1 MYYCVIA
8 KFAFTQ
14 YISFMKTQPNP
25 FRIDG
30 VVTPPHFTNRA
41 AEIARIRDVLRS
53 PPSKLLV
60 YGPRRMG
67 KTSTILMAAEA
78 VERDGSV
85 VVRADLSTASS
96 MADVVNRL
104 LAAAVRGVGRA
115 WKDLPMLL
123 VERLQISVGLR
134 PDPVSGL
141 AIPVLD
147 AGLRERGTAGQR
159 ETLGHALDTLNDLAS
174 ERNTLLGVILDEFQE
189 IHGLGGERAEWHLRG
204 VMERHANLSY
214 VLAGSRTTLIQRMVS
229 DPAGAFYKLLDM
241 LYFGPMD
248 DEHFARWIDERMAE
262 SRRRAPGLGR
272 RCIEVAGPRTRDVV
286 QLARSAWRAWS
297 PDVGVEDLVDMAFR
311 EVVADEDVIAH
322 TLWKGLTSHQQDVL
336 RAVAGAAAGLTARET
351 LERFALPASGTV
363 SNTAAALV
371 AEDLLVKAETPPGYD
386 FDLPFFRG
394 WVVSRALPDHGIER
408 PITWRAT
415 LGGS

>member
-1 MYYCVIA
+1 
-8 KFAFTQ
+8 
-14 YISFMKTQPNP
+14 MKTQPSP

-41 AEIARIRDVLRS
+41 AEIARVRDVLRS

-67 KTSTILMAAEA
+67 KTSTILMAAQA

-147 AGLRERGTAGQR
+147 AGLRERGAGEQQ
-159 ETLGHALDTLNDLAS
+159 ETLGHALDTLNDLAL
-174 ERNTLLGVILDEFQE
+174 ERNTRLGVILDEFQE

-204 VMERHANLSY
+204 VMERHDNLSY

-229 DPAGAFYKLLDM
+229 DPGGAFYKLLDM

-272 RCIEVAGPRTRDVV
+272 RCIEIAGPRTRDVV
-286 QLARSAWRAWS
+286 QLARSAWRGWS
-297 PDVGVEDLVDMAFR
+297 KNLGVEDLVDLAFR
-311 EVVADEDVIAH
+311 EVVADEEVITH
-322 TLWKGLTSHQQDVL
+322 TLWKGLTPHQQDLL
-336 RAVAGAAAGLTARET
+336 RAVAGAEAGLTTRET

-371 AEDLLVKAETPPGYD
+371 AEGLLVKAETPPGYD
-386 FDLPFFRG
+386 FDSPFFRG
-394 WVVSRALPDHGIER
+394 WVVSRALPDLGIER

>member
-1 MYYCVIA
+1 
-8 KFAFTQ
+8 
-14 YISFMKTQPNP
+14 MKTQPSP

-41 AEIARIRDVLRS
+41 AEIARVRDVLRS

-67 KTSTILMAAEA
+67 KTSTILMAAQA

-147 AGLRERGTAGQR
+147 AGLRERGAGEQQD
-159 ETLGHALDTLNDLAS
+159 TLGHALDTLNDLAS
-174 ERNTLLGVILDEFQE
+174 ERNTRLGVILDEFQE

-204 VMERHANLSY
+204 VMERHDNLSY
-214 VLAGSRTTLIQRMVS
+214 VLAGSRTALIQRMVS
-229 DPAGAFYKLLDM
+229 DPGGAFYKLLDM

-272 RCIEVAGPRTRDVV
+272 RCIEIAGPRTRDVV
-286 QLARSAWRAWS
+286 QLARSAWRGWS
-297 PDVGVEDLVDMAFR
+297 KNLGVEDLVDLAFR
-311 EVVADEDVIAH
+311 EVVADEEVITH
-322 TLWKGLTSHQQDVL
+322 TLWKGLTPHQQDLL
-336 RAVAGAAAGLTARET
+336 RAVAGAEAGLTTRET

-371 AEDLLVKAETPPGYD
+371 AEGLLVKAETPPGYD
-386 FDLPFFRG
+386 FDSPFFRG
-394 WVVSRALPDHGIER
+394 WVVSRALPDLGIER